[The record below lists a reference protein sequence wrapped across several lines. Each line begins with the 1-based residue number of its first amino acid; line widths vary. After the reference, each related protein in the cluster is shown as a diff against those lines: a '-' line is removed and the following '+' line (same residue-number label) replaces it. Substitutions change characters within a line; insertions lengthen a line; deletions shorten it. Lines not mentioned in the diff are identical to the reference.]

1 MTDQPAEAH
10 ERRILGTELLWAFG
24 VGVLI
29 AAILGMI
36 VFTALT
42 RDINPP
48 SNVERIDPKTLHLS
62 GEFAEQNLGTTVGAD
77 GRVTVRV
84 IATQFMFVPRCIA
97 VPRGRRVTLRFATP
111 DVIHGLL
118 ITGTNVNT
126 MVVPGF
132 VAQVHTE
139 FTRAEDLLMPC
150 HEYCGLGHSE
160 MWATV
165 QVMPEGAIQAGSG
178 REGFLCATLSGF
190 ALRISG
196 WRSRHFWPPA
206 SWAPGRCGFAARWA
220 PTSARRGN
228 ISCR

>member
-1 MTDQPAEAH
+1 MSERQPEMH

-29 AAILGMI
+29 AATLSMI

-62 GEFAEQNLGTTVGAD
+62 GEFAEHNLGTTVSGD
-77 GRVTVRV
+77 GVVTVRI

-97 VPRGRRVTLRFATP
+97 VPQGRRVTLRLATP
-111 DVIHGLL
+111 DVIHGIL

-139 FTRAEDLLMPC
+139 FTRTGD
-150 HEYCGLGHSE
+150 
-160 MWATV
+160 
-165 QVMPEGAIQAGSG
+165 
-178 REGFLCATLSGF
+178 
-190 ALRISG
+190 
-196 WRSRHFWPPA
+196 
-206 SWAPGRCGFAARWA
+206 
-220 PTSARRGN
+220 
-228 ISCR
+228 

>member
-1 MTDQPAEAH
+1 MTELHPEMH

-29 AAILGMI
+29 AATLTMI

-77 GRVTVRV
+77 GSVTVRV
-84 IATQFMFVPRCIA
+84 IATQFMFVPRCLA
-97 VPRGRRVTLRFATP
+97 VPQGRRVTLRFTTP
-111 DVIHGLL
+111 DVIHGIL

-132 VAQVHTE
+132 VSQVHTS
-139 FTRAEDLLMPC
+139 FTRTGDLLMPC

-165 QVMPEGAIQAGSG
+165 QVIPENEFRPGQDG
-178 REGFLCATLSGF
+178 RASCAQ
-190 ALRISG
+190 R
-196 WRSRHFWPPA
+196 
-206 SWAPGRCGFAARWA
+206 
-220 PTSARRGN
+220 
-228 ISCR
+228 

>member
-1 MTDQPAEAH
+1 MTDQPVEIH

-29 AAILGMI
+29 AATLSVI

-42 RDINPP
+42 RQINPP

-62 GEFAEQNLGTTVGAD
+62 GEFAEHNLGTTVGPD

-84 IATQFMFVPRCIA
+84 IATQFMFVPRCLA
-97 VPRGRRVTLRFATP
+97 VPQGRPVTLRFASP

-118 ITGTNVNT
+118 VTGTNVNT

-139 FTRAEDLLMPC
+139 FTRGESLLMPC

-165 QVMPEGAIQAGSG
+165 QVMRDDQFKPGPDG
-178 REGFLCATLSGF
+178 RVACAQ
-190 ALRISG
+190 R
-196 WRSRHFWPPA
+196 
-206 SWAPGRCGFAARWA
+206 
-220 PTSARRGN
+220 
-228 ISCR
+228 

>member
-1 MTDQPAEAH
+1 MTEQPAEPH
-10 ERRILGTELLWAFG
+10 EQRILGTELLWAFG

-42 RDINPP
+42 MDINPP

-62 GEFAEQNLGTTVGAD
+62 GEFAEHNLGTAVAAD
-77 GRVTVRV
+77 GAVTVRI

-97 VPRGRRVTLRFATP
+97 VPRGRPVTLRFAAP

-139 FTRAEDLLMPC
+139 FTRTGDLLMPC

-165 QVMPEGAIQAGSG
+165 QVVPENEFKPDRDG
-178 REGFLCATLSGF
+178 RVSCAQ
-190 ALRISG
+190 R
-196 WRSRHFWPPA
+196 
-206 SWAPGRCGFAARWA
+206 
-220 PTSARRGN
+220 
-228 ISCR
+228 

>member
-1 MTDQPAEAH
+1 
-10 ERRILGTELLWAFG
+10 FG
-24 VGVLI
+24 VGVFV
-29 AAILGMI
+29 AATLGMI

-62 GEFAEQNLGTTVGAD
+62 GEFAEQNLGTTVGSD
-77 GRVTVRV
+77 GSVTVRV

-97 VPRGRRVTLRFATP
+97 GPEGRGVTVRLATP
-111 DVIHGLL
+111 DVVHGLL

-126 MVVPGF
+126 MVVPGY

-139 FTRAEDLLMPC
+139 FPRSADLLMPC

-165 QVMPEGAIQAGSG
+165 QVMSASEFKPGQDG
-178 REGFLCATLSGF
+178 RVSCAQ
-190 ALRISG
+190 R
-196 WRSRHFWPPA
+196 
-206 SWAPGRCGFAARWA
+206 
-220 PTSARRGN
+220 
-228 ISCR
+228 

>member
-1 MTDQPAEAH
+1 MTELHPEMH

-24 VGVLI
+24 VGILI
-29 AAILGMI
+29 AATLSMI

-62 GEFAEQNLGTTVGAD
+62 GEFAEQNLGTTVAAD
-77 GRVTVRV
+77 GSVTARV
-84 IATQFMFVPRCIA
+84 IATQFMFVPRCLA
-97 VPRGRRVTLRFATP
+97 VPQGRRITLRFATP

-132 VAQVHTE
+132 VSQVHTE
-139 FTRAEDLLMPC
+139 FTRTGDLLMPC
-150 HEYCGLGHSE
+150 HEHCGLGHSE

-165 QVMPEGAIQAGSG
+165 QVLPENEFKPDQDG
-178 REGFLCATLSGF
+178 RVSCAQ
-190 ALRISG
+190 R
-196 WRSRHFWPPA
+196 
-206 SWAPGRCGFAARWA
+206 
-220 PTSARRGN
+220 
-228 ISCR
+228 